1 MGNIS
6 KSYKNYL
13 IYSDYNTGK
22 YGIRDTDVDATVIK
36 CVFDNIEF
44 HEQSNLVI
52 FSIQKMQ
59 AVCSVE
65 DIVKLYQ

>member
-1 MGNIS
+1 MDSILTN
-6 KSYKNYL
+6 YKNYQ
-13 IYSDYNTGK
+13 IYQDYITGK
-22 YGIRDTDVDATVIK
+22 YGIRDTDIDTTVIK

-52 FSIQKMQ
+52 FSFQKMQ